1 MVVTRGEGLD
11 ENSDPLDYDSVLGKR
26 KDFV

>member
-11 ENSDPLDYDSVLGKR
+11 ENSDPLDYDFVLGKR